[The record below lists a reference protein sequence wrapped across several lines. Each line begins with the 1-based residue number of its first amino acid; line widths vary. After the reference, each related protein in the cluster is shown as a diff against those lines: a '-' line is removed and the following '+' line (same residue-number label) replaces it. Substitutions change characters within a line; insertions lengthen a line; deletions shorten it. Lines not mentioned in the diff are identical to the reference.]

1 MPLKLKGASTPP
13 TDPFSWDDLPSPSP
27 PPPEV
32 SSLTEPTTVWLPAK
46 DMKIFGARPLSST
59 SEIGMVRCKD
69 CDKPILKS
77 AAIEHAANCAQIRN
91 IAIVA
96 QAKKR
101 KASPSSASLP
111 GEPSAKKSKKSAIPK
126 ITKGRLKGPVDYD
139 KQCGVINDKGLP
151 CSRSLTCK
159 SHAMGAKRGV
169 QGRSRPYD
177 ELLLDWQREHN
188 PNFVEPVKRET
199 KKEKKEKK
207 DREKAERKRAIEE
220 AAVKLGL
227 DPSSK
232 EGRKAGAAATGHVIT
247 TSSKH
252 GQSKRAQAAAAAA
265 AAASANTH
273 DDADNENYDDLDSEA
288 EVDDLVGAVR
298 QARSL
303 GVIAQPLAVPADAGS
318 WFVERRERYRL
329 AYHMIGV
336 ALNPTKMSTRRTFT

>member
-13 TDPFSWDDLPSPSP
+13 TDPFSWDALPSPSP
-27 PPPEV
+27 PPHEV
-32 SSLTEPTTVWLPAK
+32 SAVTEPTTVWLPAR
-46 DMKIFGARPLSST
+46 DMKLFGARPLSST
-59 SEIGMVRCKD
+59 SEVGVVRCKD

-77 AAIEHAANCAQIRN
+77 AIFEHAANCSQIRN
-91 IAIVA
+91 IAMMA

-111 GEPSAKKSKKSAIPK
+111 GEPSSKKSKKSALPK
-126 ITKGRLKGPVDYD
+126 ITKGRMKGPVDYD

-159 SHAMGAKRGV
+159 SHAMGAKRSV

-177 ELLLDWQREHN
+177 DLLLDWQREHN
-188 PNFVEPVKRET
+188 PNFVEPVKKET

-232 EGRKAGAAATGHVIT
+232 EGRKAGAAATGHAIT

-252 GQSKRAQAAAAAA
+252 GPSKRAQAAAAAA
-265 AAASANTH
+265 AASANPL
-273 DDADNENYDDLDSEA
+273 DDVDNENYDELDSEA
-288 EVDDLVGAVR
+288 EVDDLVAAVR
-298 QARSL
+298 QARTL
-303 GVIAQPLAVPADAGS
+303 GVIAQPLAVPVEAGS
-318 WFVERRERYRL
+318 WFVERRERFRL

-336 ALNPTKMSTRRTFT
+336 ALNPAKMSSRRTFT

>member
-1 MPLKLKGASTPP
+1 MPLKLKGASTPL
-13 TDPFSWDDLPSPSP
+13 TEPFSWDDLPSPSP

-32 SSLTEPTTVWLPAK
+32 SAVTEPTTVWLPAR

-59 SEIGMVRCKD
+59 SEIGVVRCKD

-77 AAIEHAANCAQIRN
+77 AATEHAANCTQIRN
-91 IAIVA
+91 IAMIA

-111 GEPSAKKSKKSAIPK
+111 GEPASKKVKKSALPK
-126 ITKGRLKGPVDYD
+126 VTKGRMKGPVDYD

-159 SHAMGAKRGV
+159 SHAMGAKRAV

-177 ELLLDWQREHN
+177 DLLLDWQREHN

-232 EGRKAGAAATGHVIT
+232 EGRKAGAAATGHVIS

-252 GQSKRAQAAAAAA
+252 GPSKRAQAAAAAA
-265 AAASANTH
+265 AAASANTL

-298 QARSL
+298 QARTL
-303 GVIAQPLAVPADAGS
+303 GVIAQPLAVPSDAGS
-318 WFVERRERYRL
+318 WFVERRERFRL

-336 ALNPTKMSTRRTFT
+336 ALNPAKMSNRRTFT